1 MKSALSIEIV
11 TAARLR
17 ELTPSDWIE
26 PTLAPAIRTF
36 SPTAAYEA
44 SSKIARTV

>member
-17 ELTPSDWIE
+17 ELTPSDWIL

-36 SPTAAYEA
+36 SPAAA
-44 SSKIARTV
+44 